1 MYKFYLD
8 GVLLP
13 VTPGAITM
21 KYGDKDETIDLM
33 DGGVF
38 TVINPPGLTEFEF
51 EFLLPA
57 TKLPFAQYDGAFREP
72 QYYLNHIEDLK
83 TSCEPF
89 QFIMVRSS
97 DRTMKNLNAYADT
110 NIKVT
115 LADCKVSEN
124 AGESGRGRKVSVTL
138 RQYRSY
144 ATKKVSIS
152 DGDGGST
159 VTIDD
164 SIPRYA
170 IVKEGTYISKKGETL
185 QSIAYDFM
193 GDEKYAEALAAVQN
207 PTLEFTLDPLPEFT
221 VLQIDKATIQKK
233 YDAMHVSPTET
244 VLWENSLY
252 INGVQDNKITRS
264 DYELYL
270 QMIEPFAEVKK
281 DYRKFMGGTNLI
293 DMITGHKVPLDFS
306 QQPPLIQFAM
316 VLDEMLD
323 SLKEVEDTQI
333 ETLKSD
339 IEKLS
344 EQINSV
350 NAVIAE
356 NKTKLETF
364 EKEAETELTES
375 LQMSIEVT
383 KDLIAA
389 YEKTLATLKQ
399 EQGQL
404 YARLQLG
411 DAHPANAVTLEM
423 STDLNNN
430 LTTALANIK
439 SDITSAS
446 VHTSWAF
453 EIGLIKKEGN

>member
-1 MYKFYLD
+1 
-8 GVLLP
+8 
-13 VTPGAITM
+13 
-21 KYGDKDETIDLM
+21 
-33 DGGVF
+33 
-38 TVINPPGLTEFEF
+38 
-51 EFLLPA
+51 
-57 TKLPFAQYDGAFREP
+57 
-72 QYYLNHIEDLK
+72 
-83 TSCEPF
+83 
-89 QFIMVRSS
+89 
-97 DRTMKNLNAYADT
+97 
-110 NIKVT
+110 
-115 LADCKVSEN
+115 
-124 AGESGRGRKVSVTL
+124 
-138 RQYRSY
+138 
-144 ATKKVSIS
+144 
-152 DGDGGST
+152 
-159 VTIDD
+159 
-164 SIPRYA
+164 
-170 IVKEGTYISKKGETL
+170 
-185 QSIAYDFM
+185 
-193 GDEKYAEALAAVQN
+193 
-207 PTLEFTLDPLPEFT
+207 
-221 VLQIDKATIQKK
+221 
-233 YDAMHVSPTET
+233 
-244 VLWENSLY
+244 
-252 INGVQDNKITRS
+252 
-264 DYELYL
+264 
-270 QMIEPFAEVKK
+270 
-281 DYRKFMGGTNLI
+281 MGGTNLI